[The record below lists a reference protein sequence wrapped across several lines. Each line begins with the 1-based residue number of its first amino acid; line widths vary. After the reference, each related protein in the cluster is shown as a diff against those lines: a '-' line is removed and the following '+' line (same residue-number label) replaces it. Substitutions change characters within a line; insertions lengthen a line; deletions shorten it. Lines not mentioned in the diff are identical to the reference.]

1 MEQFGQLG
9 YNADG
14 ELGDGTNEAKYQ
26 FVQVK
31 NSEGTG
37 YLTDIKSIAV
47 GYATS
52 YAVTNSGEVYGWGYN
67 NYGQLG
73 SKDATARNKPYKTEL
88 TDIKEVSSG
97 EGFVLALAND
107 GTVFATGRNS
117 EGQLG
122 IANSSDTM
130 EWKKMKD
137 TDGVSE
143 LTGVKKVDA
152 GRYHTLILK
161 NNGEVYSVGYNNNGQ
176 LADGITSAKNVIAP
190 MTNQEG
196 AAITNAK
203 IIAAGAHESAVV
215 TENGEL
221 YTCGYNGY
229 SQLANRNVTQQ
240 TRLTKVDTNEQEITK
255 VAFTEHDGYDTIAYS
270 DTLGRIYTAGYNNEG
285 ELGNG
290 NTQSTIAPKYMQ
302 SNISDYRLIP
312 SENIVNIKKGESK
325 NINVTMFTSGVNL
338 LDKGFTS
345 NYTFKSM
352 DETVASVSGNTI
364 TAVGSGTTYVKIAD
378 ETNKIY
384 GSIKVNVNEIDGQ
397 TYPKVSAG
405 NNHFVALKSDGTAYT
420 WGYNVYGQLGDKT
433 NANKKEP
440 KKIYGYIDIAGE
452 KVQTELNNV
461 IDVAGGYSHT
471 LVLTKDGTVW
481 STGYNGYG
489 QLGDGTTT
497 QRNTFEKVKLN
508 AKGEYLSDIIG
519 ITAGANTSYALDKNG
534 NVWSWGVNSNGQ
546 FGTGNASN
554 SSYPVKMQNIPN
566 IAQISAGESNLTM
579 LAANRNS
586 MECRI
591 QWIWSIWN

>member
-1 MEQFGQLG
+1 MEQFGRLG

-14 ELGDGTNEAKYQ
+14 ELGDGTNAAKYQ

-31 NSEGTG
+31 NSDGTG

-52 YAVTNSGEVYGWGYN
+52 YAVTNGGEVYGWGYN

-73 SKDATARNKPYKTEL
+73 SKDATARNKPYKTGL

-107 GTVFATGRNS
+107 GTVFGTGRNS

-137 TDGVSE
+137 TDGNTE
-143 LTGVKKVDA
+143 LTGVKKVYA

-176 LADGITSAKNVIAP
+176 LANGSTAAKNVIAP

-196 AAITNAK
+196 AAITNGK
-203 IIAAGAHESAVV
+203 IIATGAHESAVV

-229 SQLANRNVTQQ
+229 SQLAVRNVTQQ
-240 TRLTKVDTNEQEITK
+240 NRLTKVYTNEQQIRNI
-255 VAFTEHDGYDTIAYS
+255 AFTEHDGYDTIAYS

-290 NTQSTIAPKYMQ
+290 NNQNTIAPKYMQ

-325 NINVTMFTSGVNL
+325 NINVTMYSSGVNL
-338 LDKGFTS
+338 IDKGFTS

-433 NANKKEP
+433 NTNQKEP

-452 KVQTELNNV
+452 KVQTELNNI

-489 QLGDGTTT
+489 QLGD
-497 QRNTFEKVKLN
+497 RNN
-508 AKGEYLSDIIG
+508 
-519 ITAGANTSYALDKNG
+519 NTKKY
-534 NVWSWGVNSNGQ
+534 
-546 FGTGNASN
+546 
-554 SSYPVKMQNIPN
+554 I
-566 IAQISAGESNLTM
+566 
-579 LAANRNS
+579 
-586 MECRI
+586 
-591 QWIWSIWN
+591 